1 MIDGASFEYTR
12 TFFKLITS
20 YFHHRNNLN
29 EFFVQNYHIN
39 SLFLFST
46 FNDVSIDLPVKNAAS
61 SPRSPLLKDSTLF
74 ANLSDPDKSSFACFY
89 PGVFRQLKTFQLSS
103 YLCIN
108 GWVYVARLQT
118 TTRITSTKKHFAA
131 SLVILSP
138 NCLHHVAVA
147 LFDIILGPN
156 K

>member
-1 MIDGASFEYTR
+1 MDSLFRIR
-12 TFFKLITS
+12 
-20 YFHHRNNLN
+20 
-29 EFFVQNYHIN
+29 YHIN
-39 SLFLFST
+39 SLFLFSILT
-46 FNDVSIDLPVKNAAS
+46 DVTTDLPVKSPIS
-61 SPRSPLLKDSTLF
+61 SPTSPLLKDSTLF

-147 LFDIILGPN
+147 IFDIILGPN